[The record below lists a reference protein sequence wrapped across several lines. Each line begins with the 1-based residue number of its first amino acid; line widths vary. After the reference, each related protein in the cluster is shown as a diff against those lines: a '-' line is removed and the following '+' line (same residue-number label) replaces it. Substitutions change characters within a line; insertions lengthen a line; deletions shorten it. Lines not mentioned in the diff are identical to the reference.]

1 MSYSYQL
8 KKTNIVKIFSLFIK
22 LPRIFKLFFFI
33 VFSSNS
39 KLTEEK
45 KQSPSNRHTVCQ
57 CSLFELGCHT

>member
-45 KQSPSNRHTVCQ
+45 SSHRLIDIPYVNVL
-57 CSLFELGCHT
+57 CSS